1 MPLVTVA
8 RFTDPPA
15 AHVIRALLEA
25 NGIDAYLRNEF
36 YVGMDWL
43 HSQAVGGVEL
53 QVAAEQAA
61 QAEAIIAEPPRLPDL
76 VGEFEGASDAVGCPV
91 CGGDETEPD
100 GWDRRVRAA
109 SLGLGIPAAIGAYR
123 YRCLGC
129 GHRWRRVPPH
139 RGLRA
144 RLRDVVSV
152 LGGFLLTLLL
162 TPLWIVAGLL
172 GSGSAAQLECWACGV
187 PFREGEPSCAECG
200 VFHPPAIAFSRV
212 IEVGR
217 PYDGICP
224 ECHTPYVQADY
235 VGSPLGWRCSI
246 CRGPLSLI

>member
-15 AHVIRALLEA
+15 AHVTRALLEA

-61 QAEAIIAEPPRLPDL
+61 QAAAIIAQPPQLPSPSDE
-76 VGEFEGASDAVGCPV
+76 GEGASDRVGCPV
-91 CGGDETEPD
+91 CEGDETEAD

-129 GHRWRRVPPH
+129 GHRWRQLPPH

-144 RLRDVVSV
+144 RLRDVASV
-152 LGGFLLTLLL
+152 LAGFLLTILLA
-162 TPLWIVAGLL
+162 PLWFAARLF
-172 GSGSAAQLECWACGV
+172 GSGSSSQLECWACGV
-187 PFREGEPSCAECG
+187 PFREGEPRCGECG
-200 VFHPPAIAFSRV
+200 VLHPPALAFARV

-217 PYDGICP
+217 PYDEVCP
-224 ECHTPYVQADY
+224 QCHTPYMRADY
-235 VGSPLGWRCSI
+235 VGSSSDWRSSI
-246 CRGPLSLI
+246 CHAPLSPT